1 MYVKHH
7 SKALYIHPRVQTNA
21 TSYIL
26 YLRSSLIGRKVANT
40 IGYEVQLIFLHK

>member
-26 YLRSSLIGRKVANT
+26 YLRSSLIGQQDCQHNRVMKSN
-40 IGYEVQLIFLHK
+40 